1 MDGQDLR
8 LNSTLPH
15 LKTSAHVYSP
25 SLLLIFTYCTI
36 LSPVDSIMHTC
47 WESDCVL
54 NSYRQSAANFI
65 ESLNAHGRQWC
76 KHFMNTNPCNSGMC
90 HKSNWHWPVTAYTL
104 SQKQTQTLETMQK
117 RKRKKTPP
125 VLGHGVNFARNS
137 NKTVYFQRY
146 TPNREVKSHELL
158 HFRTLYV
165 LLGV

>member
-1 MDGQDLR
+1 MQFWYVSQIKL
-8 LNSTLPH
+8 TL
-15 LKTSAHVYSP
+15 TS
-25 SLLLIFTYCTI
+25 
-36 LSPVDSIMHTC
+36 DSI
-47 WESDCVL
+47 
-54 NSYRQSAANFI
+54 
-65 ESLNAHGRQWC
+65 
-76 KHFMNTNPCNSGMC
+76 
-90 HKSNWHWPVTAYTL
+90 YTL